1 MSARHHT
8 SVFQTTTS
16 STTLLQSRPA
26 NQKGLSAFSNRG
38 PRTDL
43 VELGV
48 KAITL
53 NLVLSRFLTN
63 VSGSQRERINTTGAP
78 IYFNRAAFNAL
89 DQLVDY
95 CRQNEIV
102 VTAIVLIPRSKNAES
117 QSVLVH
123 PETDGGVYAMPDLVT
138 SRGVTVYGAVL
149 NRIAK
154 RYSNANHAPGLIAN
168 WVAHNEVDYHPV
180 WTNMGTQPDEIC
192 IETYYRSMR
201 MIHNAA
207 RSHNPH
213 ARVFISLTHN
223 WKVLHAKPWRQ
234 LSPKTTLETL
244 QRYAMQEGDFAW
256 GVAYHPYP
264 QSLFA
269 RVAWKDIEIGN
280 NFDTPLITIQNLHI
294 LGDFLKQDS
303 MRNTEGQMR
312 PVLLSEQG
320 FHTPTYEQGD
330 QDRQAG
336 SLLYAMKRVR
346 SFSWVESFH
355 YHRWIDHPDEG
366 GLMLGLRT
374 LPTGTTPHGQRKRS
388 WHVYQAIGTPAEFKA
403 TLGLPQP
410 DQP

>member
-1 MSARHHT
+1 MPISGQCIPASIQISQAGITLSDSFAFQGNQFVITVPRKVEDRDRLYSGWRLRVNQPDAAVSHFVSARHHT

-256 GVAYHPYP
+256 GSP
-264 QSLFA
+264 
-269 RVAWKDIEIGN
+269 II
-280 NFDTPLITIQNLHI
+280 LI
-294 LGDFLKQDS
+294 LKVCLQ
-303 MRNTEGQMR
+303 
-312 PVLLSEQG
+312 
-320 FHTPTYEQGD
+320 
-330 QDRQAG
+330 
-336 SLLYAMKRVR
+336 
-346 SFSWVESFH
+346 ESH
-355 YHRWIDHPDEG
+355 G
-366 GLMLGLRT
+366 RT
-374 LPTGTTPHGQRKRS
+374 LRSATTLIHP
-388 WHVYQAIGTPAEFKA
+388 
-403 TLGLPQP
+403 
-410 DQP
+410 